1 MLYNCDYAKLK
12 SSSGDYHLHT
22 WELTDRLIDDILIGH
37 TYSCRITETMTFGN

>member
-22 WELTDRLIDDILIGH
+22 WELRDRLIDVSWLVTH
-37 TYSCRITETMTFGN
+37 THVE